1 MLWQQGILEVIKL
14 VKENSK
20 IEYSDEKIENWVT
33 VDRKTQLLCT

>member
-1 MLWQQGILEVIKL
+1 MLWQQGVLEVIKL

-33 VDRKTQLLCT
+33 GDRKTQLHCT